1 MKLAIFCD
9 FDGTIT
15 KNDTL
20 QFLLDHYVGD
30 DWNEVED
37 KVEAGLLPEKEALQ
51 LEIDFLDVDEKSAFE
66 ALDKNIKIDETFKDF
81 ANWCKELDFELIVLS
96 GGFRKIIEFIF
107 QKNYIDSVPIY
118 SNDFFVDSENKWKVI
133 PANSPKI
140 NGFCNHC
147 KTYHLEEIRA
157 KFDKI
162 VYIGDGTTDR
172 CPAQKSDWVF
182 AKKGLAK
189 FLGEKNFPFFEFEDF
204 AEIKSK
210 LELLT
215 DKKLEESN

>member
-15 KNDTL
+15 QNDTL

-30 DWNEVED
+30 AWNEVED

-51 LEIDFLDVDEKSAFE
+51 LEMDFLKVDEKSAFE

-81 ANWCKELDFELIVLS
+81 TNWCKEHNFELIVLS
-96 GGFRKIIEFIF
+96 GGFRKIIEFVF
-107 QKNYIDSVPIY
+107 QKNYIGSIKIY
-118 SNDFFVDSENKWKVI
+118 SNDFFVDSKNKWKVI
-133 PANSPKI
+133 PSNSPKI
-140 NGFCNHC
+140 NGLCNHC
-147 KTYHLEEIRA
+147 KTFHLEEIRTN
-157 KFDKI
+157 FDKI

-189 FLGEKNFPFFEFEDF
+189 FLGEKNFPFFEFRDF